1 MAKEVV
7 ARVDEIAPGN
17 NKTFTVRGREIVVFN
32 VKGEFHA
39 FLNKCPHE
47 GARLCDG
54 ILVSLVES
62 SQPGEYSMSRKGE
75 FLRCPWHGWEF
86 DLRTG
91 QSWCAPERYN
101 ALQYPTSVAAG
112 SDPVMGP
119 YVAERYEAYEQDEF
133 VVVEI

>member
-7 ARVDEIAPGN
+7 ARVDEILPGSN
-17 NKTFTVRGREIVVFN
+17 RTFRVRGREIVVFN

-47 GARLCDG
+47 GARLCEG

-62 SQPGEYSMSRKGE
+62 NKPGEYSMSRKGE

-91 QSWCAPERYN
+91 QSWCSPERYN
-101 ALQYPTSVAAG
+101 ARQYPTSVASG